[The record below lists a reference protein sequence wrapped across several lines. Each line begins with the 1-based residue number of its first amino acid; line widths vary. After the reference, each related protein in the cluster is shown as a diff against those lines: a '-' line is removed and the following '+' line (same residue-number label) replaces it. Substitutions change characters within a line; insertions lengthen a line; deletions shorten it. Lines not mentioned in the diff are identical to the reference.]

1 MYQNKKESIVVKT
14 SYVTSIVFVVGYF
27 LKENGYEIPNPILEA
42 IVFLVL
48 SAVLP
53 VFYAWNNPERNYRV

>member
-53 VFYAWNNPERNYRV
+53 VFYAWNNPERNDRV

>member
-1 MYQNKKESIVVKT
+1 MYQNKKESVVVKT

-53 VFYAWNNPERNYRV
+53 VFYAWNNPERNDRV